1 MCTLL
6 QLQMDCGKFQ
16 ITDEE
21 ESWISKLWWK
31 VHFYDCVFLVS
42 IDNAATP
49 VVALLSGLDQRWQPN
64 EMPSSVI

>member
-1 MCTLL
+1 MCILL

-21 ESWISKLWWK
+21 ESWIGKL
-31 VHFYDCVFLVS
+31 HFYDCVFLVS

-49 VVALLSGLDQRWQPN
+49 VVALLSGFLQHRLGPK
-64 EMPSSVI
+64 VTTI